1 MFPDR
6 YIEHGEVGGSSVV
19 LFHAQPVVTG
29 FIIKNR
35 LWFVNR
41 FHGKTVEKDKK
52 IHTKCEKNVKVHK
65 KSKKKVVYREKRCYN
80 ETAKIKIVGGTIENG
95 RFNTVSVQ
103 NDGMMWALVK
113 EKPEVGLWMKRVP
126 IPEVGPNDVKIKIHK
141 TAICGTDVHIYQW
154 NDWAQHTIPVGLT
167 AGHEYVGEVVEVGP
181 GVKGFKI
188 GDLVSGEGHITC
200 GKCRNCLE
208 GHKEN
213 CKDAKGVG
221 VNRNGAFAEYLV
233 IPASNVWPCNPNI
246 PEEMYAIFDP
256 FGNATHTALSYD
268 MLGEDVLVAGAGPIG
283 IMAAAIAKFAGARHV
298 VVTDMNQ
305 YRLDLAKK
313 LGATRTVNLKEEKLS
328 DVLKEIG
335 MTEGFDVG
343 LEMSGSQAGL
353 HDMIHNM
360 KHGGNIALLGLQRT
374 DATVDLETVIFNG
387 LNIRGI
393 YGRKVWDTW
402 YKMSTMLQ
410 AGLDISE
417 IITHRFDIKDYEKGF
432 EAMISGQSGKVVL
445 DWAHVND

>member
-1 MFPDR
+1 M
-6 YIEHGEVGGSSVV
+6 S
-19 LFHAQPVVTG
+19 TM
-29 FIIKNR
+29 
-35 LWFVNR
+35 
-41 FHGKTVEKDKK
+41 
-52 IHTKCEKNVKVHK
+52 
-65 KSKKKVVYREKRCYN
+65 
-80 ETAKIKIVGGTIENG
+80 
-95 RFNTVSVQ
+95 
-103 NDGMMWALVK
+103 NDGLMWALVK
-113 EKPEVGLWMKRVP
+113 EKPEEGLWMKRVP
-126 IPEVGPNDVKIKIHK
+126 IPEVGPTDVKIKIHK
-141 TAICGTDVHIYQW
+141 TAICGTDVHIWQW
-154 NDWAQHTIPVGLT
+154 NEWAQNTIPVGMT
-167 AGHEYVGEVVEVGP
+167 VGHEYVGEVVEVGA
-181 GVKGFKI
+181 GVKGFQI
-188 GDLVSGEGHITC
+188 GDLVSGEGHIVC

-221 VNRNGAFAEYLV
+221 VNRAGAFAEYLV
-233 IPASNVWPCNPNI
+233 IPQENVWPCNPNI

-283 IMAAAIAKFAGARHV
+283 IMAAAIAKFSGARHV
-298 VVTDMNQ
+298 VITDFNE

-313 LGATRTVNLKEEKLS
+313 LGATRTVNLANEKLE
-328 DVLKEIG
+328 DVMKEIG

-353 HDMIHNM
+353 HTMIHNM

-387 LNIRGI
+387 LNLRGI

-410 AGLDISE
+410 AGLDISA
-417 IITHRFDIKDYEKGF
+417 IITHRYDVKDFAKGF
-432 EAMISGQSGKVVL
+432 EDMISGQSGKVIL